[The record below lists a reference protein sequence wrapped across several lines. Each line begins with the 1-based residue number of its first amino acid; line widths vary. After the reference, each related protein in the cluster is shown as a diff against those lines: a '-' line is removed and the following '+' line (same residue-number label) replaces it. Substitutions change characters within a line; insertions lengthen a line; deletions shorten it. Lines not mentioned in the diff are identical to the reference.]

1 MKSRA
6 SLLAISLCLALSG
19 CARFRSTQ
27 TETACDGTQK
37 ITRVTVT
44 TFFDGKSD
52 LAKLR
57 ASTSDKTQTLNLSG
71 LDQSTSSTNAVEV
84 LRLISLIVGTVAK

>member
-1 MKSRA
+1 MQICKLFA
-6 SLLAISLCLALSG
+6 AIFAMALLCS

-27 TETACDGTQK
+27 TEVSCDGTQK

-71 LDQSTSSTNAVEV
+71 LDQSASSTNAVEV
-84 LRLISLIVGTVAK
+84 LRLISLIVGAVK

>member
-6 SLLAISLCLALSG
+6 SLLAISLCLAFAG

-27 TETACDGTQK
+27 TETNCDGTQK

-71 LDQSTSSTNAVEV
+71 LDQSANSTNAVEV

>member
-1 MKSRA
+1 MQICKLFFA
-6 SLLAISLCLALSG
+6 ILAAALLCS

-71 LDQSTSSTNAVEV
+71 LDQSASSTNAVEI